1 MRKLNE
7 LEVGTKKELNV
18 LVTGLE
24 ERMTK
29 NNRPYVVFQVT
40 DGETVADVRKWD
52 ATVAEYE
59 SYENTVVNMDIRTS
73 VYNNNRSYDTDM
85 ILPTPLPASD
95 FVRKVPE
102 DIAMMM
108 SSIMERVKQISSPEL
123 REIKNSLDAMNDNSN
138 EQKSLIL
145 TLKTNRR
152 YAWIEIKD
160 TGKGISKENLEQI
173 FLPFYSSH
181 PYSKHWGIGLTLTYK
196 IIHAHEGKIDVVS
209 TLGKGTATR
218 IFLPLVTKEG
228 IIQSKSAAHT
238 RKEKQS

>member
-123 REIKNSLDAMNDNSN
+123 REMLLAIFIDYK
-138 EQKSLIL
+138 QPLIL
-145 TLKTNRR
+145 GSG
-152 YAWIEIKD
+152 E
-160 TGKGISKENLEQI
+160 
-173 FLPFYSSH
+173 
-181 PYSKHWGIGLTLTYK
+181 
-196 IIHAHEGKIDVVS
+196 IHAPQPVWRPYLSHVPYG
-209 TLGKGTATR
+209 
-218 IFLPLVTKEG
+218 
-228 IIQSKSAAHT
+228 
-238 RKEKQS
+238 EKCRFPV